1 MLKSEYYELNL
12 PELAD
17 QYDVEHWNENTRK
30 IDELIHTAETN
41 IESLDDSKQD
51 NITGAGST
59 ITKNNLEAD
68 KALVSDSSGKVA
80 VSDVT
85 AMELGHSSGV
95 ITGIQPQ
102 LNALSFG
109 LVGIRALTTEE
120 IDEVLA

>member
-30 IDELIHTAETN
+30 IDKLIHTAETN
-41 IESLDDSKQD
+41 IESLGDSKQD

-85 AMELGHSSGV
+85 AAELGYLGGSVSN
-95 ITGIQPQ
+95 IQAQ
-102 LNALSFG
+102 INHAMMNLFA
-109 LVGIRALTTEE
+109 IRALTTEE
-120 IDEVLA
+120 IDEVMA